1 MGSCENLGRVYCDKP
16 ELLIPSVP
24 ECCSLRATG
33 LRAKKTEMS
42 ADSTGRYYVC
52 SSFSLTYRFSWAT
65 LRTAHRSKDRV
76 NFIVGSHSENWF
88 NIFDQRD
95 IAGNLSRLQLN
106 DIRTQTL
113 NFSAS
118 GGTGCALR
126 LTNTATLTP
135 HKYEDEDHFAVF
147 SSFIRKNYA
156 AVFSSPRPFPQRLPE
171 FFLTTLVRPVVPSFP
186 LYYHG
191 QCSLQPTACT
201 PPLRRAR
208 TTKLSTHSHAF
219 SAQLPNARLTAV
231 FIFHPLYLKMKKLAS
246 PSFVSLFNILQ
257 NIQHYPD

>member
-65 LRTAHRSKDRV
+65 HRTAHRSKDRV

-147 SSFIRKNYA
+147 FLLLSGRTTRRSSRHLVPSLKGCRSS
-156 AVFSSPRPFPQRLPE
+156 SSPHSSVL
-171 FFLTTLVRPVVPSFP
+171 SFP
-186 LYYHG
+186 HFHYIIMANVPFNPLPARRLSGGLAPLNFLLILMHFPPS
-191 QCSLQPTACT
+191 SLTQ
-201 PPLRRAR
+201 
-208 TTKLSTHSHAF
+208 
-219 SAQLPNARLTAV
+219 
-231 FIFHPLYLKMKKLAS
+231 
-246 PSFVSLFNILQ
+246 
-257 NIQHYPD
+257 D

>member
-1 MGSCENLGRVYCDKP
+1 MFIKSLYISPPFSDWSINGYSCENLGRVYCDKP

-24 ECCSLRATG
+24 ECWSLRATG

-65 LRTAHRSKDRV
+65 HRTAHRSKDRV

-147 SSFIRKNYA
+147 FFFYQEELRGGLLVTSSLPSKVA
-156 AVFSSPRPFPQRLPE
+156 GVLPHHTRPSCRSLISIILSWPMFP
-171 FFLTTLVRPVVPSFP
+171 
-186 LYYHG
+186 
-191 QCSLQPTACT
+191 
-201 PPLRRAR
+201 
-208 TTKLSTHSHAF
+208 STHCLHAASQEGSH
-219 SAQLPNARLTAV
+219 
-231 FIFHPLYLKMKKLAS
+231 H
-246 PSFVSLFNILQ
+246 
-257 NIQHYPD
+257 